1 MTFRMA
7 NTRWRFCLG
16 ACALCVPLAAQEAV
30 QPVATAIGIGV
41 QIYTCGDGGRL
52 ILTAPEAT
60 LYVER
65 NKVGE
70 HSAGPRWTWM
80 DGSAVT
86 GKVVKSTPSSAPEKN
101 ISWLELEATAVPGAS
116 TGVLSGV
123 TRVTRTET
131 QGGVVANSACEV
143 KGETLRVP
151 YAATYRFFVK

>member
-7 NTRWRFCLG
+7 NTRWLFCLG
-16 ACALCVPLAAQEAV
+16 ACVLCLPLAAQEAV

-41 QIYTCGDGGRL
+41 QIYTCGDGGKL

-70 HSAGPRWTWM
+70 HGAGPRWTWM

-86 GKVVKSTPSSAPEKN
+86 GKVVKSTPSSAPER
-101 ISWLELEATAVPGAS
+101 IS
-116 TGVLSGV
+116 LSAIS
-123 TRVTRTET
+123 R
-131 QGGVVANSACEV
+131 ACS
-143 KGETLRVP
+143 P
-151 YAATYRFFVK
+151 